1 MRLRF
6 RKHDLLAVAL
16 GALISQLAAQEA
28 LPQAGAILDKYI
40 EATGGR
46 AAYEKLH
53 SEVRSGS
60 MELVGKGITFKM
72 TLYRAAPSKS
82 YMVLEVPGVG
92 QMEEG
97 TDGQVAWSRSAVQ
110 GPRVKEGDE
119 RALALLAAAFNA
131 DLRWRDLYKSAETQG
146 SEEVNGQSCYKVLIT
161 TKEGLQQTRYYDK
174 KSGLLVKAAMIAKTQ
189 MGEIPTES
197 LLSDY
202 KSVDGILIPHK
213 TFMKV
218 LGQEIVMTL
227 DSLKTNVEIEESRFQ
242 APEEIKAL
250 LGKSPAKESKP

>member
-1 MRLRF
+1 MKLRL
-6 RKHDLLAVAL
+6 RKHDLLTVAL
-16 GALISQLAAQEA
+16 GAFFCQLAAQEP

-40 EATGGR
+40 QATGGR
-46 AAYEKLH
+46 AAYEKLR
-53 SEVRSGS
+53 SEVRTGS
-60 MELVGKGITFKM
+60 MEIVGKGITFKL

-92 QMEEG
+92 KMEEG
-97 TDGQVAWSRSAVQ
+97 TDGQVAWSLSALQ

-119 RALALLAAAFNA
+119 RAQALLGAAFNA
-131 DLRWRDLYKSAETQG
+131 DLRWRDFYKSAETQG
-146 SEEVNGQSCYKVLIT
+146 TEEVNGQSCYKVLIT

-174 KSGLLVKAAMIAKTQ
+174 KSGLLVKATMIAKTQ

-197 LLSDY
+197 VVSDY
-202 KSVDGILIPHK
+202 KTVDGILIPHK

-218 LGQEIVMTL
+218 LGQEILMTL
-227 DSLKTNVEIEESRFQ
+227 ESLKTNVEIEESRFQ

-250 LGKSPAKESKP
+250 LAKKKP